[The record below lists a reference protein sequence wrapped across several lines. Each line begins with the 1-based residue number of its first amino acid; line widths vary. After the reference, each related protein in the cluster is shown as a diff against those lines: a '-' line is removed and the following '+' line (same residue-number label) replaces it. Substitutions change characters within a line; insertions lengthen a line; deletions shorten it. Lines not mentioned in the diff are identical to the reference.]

1 MWRNALVIVILLA
14 CTSLKAQSPLTSNY
28 FNYHLIDRTE
38 IESGELNT
46 HLFTGVKPFRRNAVA
61 LSVGQI
67 DERSGVHNFNRNYL
81 NADQPEFAQYGEVL
95 QRKPILK
102 SFYRMPNAL
111 YTLSYQGEDGK
122 LQFSINPVL
131 FMGGGI
137 DQKDSVSP
145 YVNSR
150 GLVIRGQIGD
160 KVGFFTQAMENQ
172 QRFLN
177 YQRIDIENTDVVPE
191 AGLHKPFGLLGEDYF
206 NVRGYIT
213 FSPIK
218 EIMVQF
224 GHDQNF
230 IGNGYRSLILSDQAK
245 AYPFLKF
252 NTKVWKINYMNLFM
266 EHVDFNG
273 ESEGKSL
280 SRKFSAL
287 HHFSINLGKNFT
299 LGLFENIVFDRQDS
313 TENNRYEIQYLNPI
327 IFYRAV
333 EHGLNS
339 TDNAM
344 LGLDWKW
351 NFLKKFSFYG
361 QFVFDEFVK
370 NEFVKLS
377 DNWVNKWAYQAGL
390 KYVNIAGISN
400 LDAQVEIN
408 QVRPYVYSHRFKSQN
423 WAHYNQALAHPYG
436 SNFRELIGIIRYQ
449 PYPRWNLELFLS
461 STLQGVDSTH
471 KTNINGAN
479 ILNSNSDILDKSN
492 APMFQGLEKRV
503 QLVQLHSSYMIFHN
517 LFIDLRVLQRS
528 QDLAGLSQVENL
540 YYSIGLRLN
549 ARRQKLY

>member
-1 MWRNALVIVILLA
+1 MLRNALLIFTLFLCVF
-14 CTSLKAQSPLTSNY
+14 TKAQSPLTSNY
-28 FNYHLIDRTE
+28 FNYHLIERTE

-46 HLFTGVKPFRRNAVA
+46 KLFTGVKPYRRDAVA
-61 LSVGQI
+61 YTVGQI
-67 DERSGVHNFNRNYL
+67 DQRSSAHNFNRNYL
-81 NADQPEFAQYGEVL
+81 NADQPEYVQYGEVL

-102 SFYRMPNAL
+102 SFYQMPNAL
-111 YTLSYQGEDGK
+111 YTLSYQGDDGK

-131 FMGGGI
+131 SMGGGV
-137 DQKDSVSP
+137 DQKDSVNP
-145 YVNSR
+145 YINSR
-150 GLVIRGQIGD
+150 GLVLRGQIGD
-160 KVGFFTQAMENQ
+160 KLGFFTQAMENQ

-177 YQRIDIENTDVVPE
+177 YQRMDIENTDVVPQ
-191 AGLHKPFGLLGEDYF
+191 AGLHKPFGHLGEDYF
-206 NVRGYIT
+206 TVKGYVT
-213 FSPIK
+213 FSPMK
-218 EIMVQF
+218 EIMIQF

-273 ESEGKSL
+273 ESEGRSL

-299 LGLFENIVFDRQDS
+299 LGLFENIIFDRQDS

-390 KYVNIAGISN
+390 KYINLAGISN
-400 LDAQVEIN
+400 LDVQVELN

-436 SNFRELIGIIRYQ
+436 ANFREFLAIVRYQ
-449 PYPRWNLELFLS
+449 PYPRWNIEFFFS
-461 STLQGVDSTH
+461 STNQGVDSSF

-492 APMFQGLEKRV
+492 APMFQGIDKRI
-503 QLVQLHSSYMIFHN
+503 QLWQLHNSYMIFHN
-517 LFIDLRVLQRS
+517 LFLDLSILQRS
-528 QDLAGLSQVENL
+528 QTLSGLSETENL
-540 YYSIGLRLN
+540 YFSVGLRLN
-549 ARRQKLY
+549 ANRQKLY